1 MQIHLE
7 FPKGNCGKLGAAEMA
22 EKRKPHQCGSS
33 SEDRDPPLEG
43 SGIALYLGESGR
55 QVESEG

>member
-1 MQIHLE
+1 
-7 FPKGNCGKLGAAEMA
+7 MA